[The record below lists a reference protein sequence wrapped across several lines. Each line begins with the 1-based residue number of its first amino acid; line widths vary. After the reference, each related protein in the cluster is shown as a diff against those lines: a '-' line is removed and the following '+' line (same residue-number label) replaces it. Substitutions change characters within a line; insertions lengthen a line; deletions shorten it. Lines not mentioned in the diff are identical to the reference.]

1 MANSQNGARAIKEHV
16 FNNLLAS
23 AYSLQQR
30 HDRMKSISGEKSREL
45 IACVLDIQKLLGRGE
60 IHSDTAMHLIASRS
74 QKMCGAAGTAIA
86 LVDGENLNYRAATGI
101 AESLLG
107 SKILADTS
115 FSFQELKS
123 GGVIQSDTWKDKALG
138 TRVMAKSV
146 LSAPILH
153 NGKLVG
159 CIQLFSRMGRFGEE
173 SSYACELM
181 STVMAQLVED
191 PEFLSNGDRDHD
203 LNPQTVRK
211 PSQESILGSDLTL
224 EVNEG
229 LRSQPIP
236 SKQRLR
242 WPPSDTRPEDLTT
255 SQVNTKLSNQP
266 PETEK
271 QDFSRRP
278 NNGNGAQ
285 TQNPSA
291 AGEQATRWDAW
302 RVNHL
307 PIARAGLEANDNRPD
322 SSCQPSKTSDDK
334 WTRVTAMLYPGL
346 VLLFVAMAVTSGGP
360 RDWPLE
366 LATVI
371 IVCFSAVEVWRR
383 WRDY

>member
-45 IACVLDIQKLLGRGE
+45 IACVLDIQNLLGRGA

-86 LVDGENLNYRAATGI
+86 LVEGENLNYKAATGI

-107 SKILADTS
+107 SKILADTT
-115 FSFQELKS
+115 FSFQQLKS
-123 GGVIQSDTWKDKALG
+123 GEIVQSDTWKDKALG

-181 STVMAQLVED
+181 STVLAQLVED
-191 PEFLSNGDRDHD
+191 PEFLSDGDGDHD
-203 LNPQTVRK
+203 LDPKTVK
-211 PSQESILGSDLTL
+211 KLSQESILGAALTL

-229 LRSQPIP
+229 MRSQPIS

-255 SQVNTKLSNQP
+255 SQINTKLTNKPTKSQ
-266 PETEK
+266 K
-271 QDFSRRP
+271 QDFSRRQD
-278 NNGNGAQ
+278 NGNQLQKQKPGE
-285 TQNPSA
+285 P
-291 AGEQATRWDAW
+291 GEQATRLNAES
-302 RVNHL
+302 VNHP
-307 PIARAGLEANDNRPD
+307 PIDRAGLVASGDRPD

-334 WTRVTAMLYPGL
+334 RTRVTAMLYPVL
-346 VLLFVAMAVTSGGP
+346 VLLFVAMANTPVGP
-360 RDWPLE
+360 RDWSLE

-371 IVCFSAVEVWRR
+371 IVCFTAVEVWRR
-383 WRDY
+383 WRDQ

>member
-30 HDRMKSISGEKSREL
+30 HDRMKSISGEKSCEL
-45 IACVLDIQKLLGRGE
+45 IACVLDIQNLLGRGA

-86 LVDGENLNYRAATGI
+86 LVDGENLNYKAATGI

-107 SKILADTS
+107 SKILADTT
-115 FSFQELKS
+115 FSFQQLKS
-123 GGVIQSDTWKDKALG
+123 GEIVQSDTWKDKALG

-181 STVMAQLVED
+181 STVLAQLVED
-191 PEFLSNGDRDHD
+191 PEFLSNGDRDHGLD
-203 LNPQTVRK
+203 PKTGKK
-211 PSQESILGSDLTL
+211 PSQESTLGAALTL

-229 LRSQPIP
+229 VRSQPLS

-242 WPPSDTRPEDLTT
+242 WPPSDTRLEDLTT
-255 SQVNTKLSNQP
+255 SEVNTKLTNKPSKSQ
-266 PETEK
+266 K
-271 QDFSRRP
+271 QDFSRGQD
-278 NNGNGAQ
+278 NGNQLQEQKPGAQ
-285 TQNPSA
+285 
-291 AGEQATRWDAW
+291 GEHATRLNAGS
-302 RVNHL
+302 VNHP
-307 PIARAGLEANDNRPD
+307 PIDRTGIEANGDRPD

-334 WTRVTAMLYPGL
+334 RTRVTAMLYPVL
-346 VLLFVAMAVTSGGP
+346 VLLFVAMANTPAGP

-366 LATVI
+366 FATVI
-371 IVCFSAVEVWRR
+371 IVCFTAVEVWRR
-383 WRDY
+383 WRDH